1 LPFGDPAPRT
11 LKAVHAELSGLMMR
25 LHEQD
30 PRTYEE
36 AAALFKASKKAK
48 EDVQAAEELL
58 EKVQRLTTPANL
70 PFPATGEAAP
80 EPEPTGTTPDADA
93 QSGQED
99 APAPIEATANAP
111 VEASPHT
118 PTEEPGDQAEDSDG
132 EDSPGE
138 EDLAEGTD
146 TEEGTDSGDEEGT
159 DAGEPTDAT
168 TAGDAPATP
177 TDSALTAALD
187 QPLTPAHPA
196 WPAGTLADGLL
207 SHLGATLAAGDTVS
221 LILTRVGEQLL
232 VTVQPTPLANEPGR
246 TAQALQVKGT
256 PAALDAGLQQKL
268 AEYREGRALA
278 RGAVNYAAQI
288 QAAAEDH
295 RKATAAAAKKAPKAT
310 PTPAPEPAPVGTL
323 TVEVAPKD
331 ATLVLQD
338 LAGTTHPIKQG
349 VQAPLP
355 AGEYTLS
362 IDADGYEPRTEK
374 LTIRATKNHRSAV
387 VLQRPAAPS
396 LF

>member
-1 LPFGDPAPRT
+1 MSESAPLLPFGDPAPRT

-36 AAALFKASKKAK
+36 AAALFKASQNAK

-58 EKVQRLTTPANL
+58 ENVQRLATPANL
-70 PFPATGEAAP
+70 PFPATSETTP
-80 EPEPTGTTPDADA
+80 ESEPTGTTPDADA
-93 QSGQED
+93 
-99 APAPIEATANAP
+99 PAPIEATADAP
-111 VEASPHT
+111 QDNPS
-118 PTEEPGDQAEDSDG
+118 EEPGEPEDSDG
-132 EDSPGE
+132 EASPGE
-138 EDLAEGTD
+138 DDPAEGTD
-146 TEEGTDSGDEEGT
+146 GDDEGTDED
-159 DAGEPTDAT
+159 DAGEPTA
-168 TAGDAPATP
+168 ALAEPDAPATP

-207 SHLGATLAAGDTVS
+207 SHLGATLAPGDTVS

-256 PAALDAGLQQKL
+256 PSALDAGLLEKL

-288 QAAAEDH
+288 QAAAEEH
-295 RKATAAAAKKAPKAT
+295 RKATAAAAKKAPKPT
-310 PTPAPEPAPVGTL
+310 TTPAKPATAAPKPVGTL

-338 LAGTTHPIKQG
+338 LAGTTHSIRSG

-362 IDADGYEPRTEK
+362 VDADGYEPRTEK

>member
-1 LPFGDPAPRT
+1 MSESAPLLPFGDPAPRT

-36 AAALFKASKKAK
+36 AAALFKASQKAK

-58 EKVQRLTTPANL
+58 ENVQRLTTPANL

-80 EPEPTGTTPDADA
+80 EPEPTGTTPGA
-93 QSGQED
+93 D
-99 APAPIEATANAP
+99 APAPIEATADAP
-111 VEASPHT
+111 QDT
-118 PTEEPGDQAEDSDG
+118 PSEEPGEPAESSAG

-138 EDLAEGTD
+138 DAPAEGTD
-146 TEEGTDSGDEEGT
+146 TEQGTDGDDEGTDED
-159 DAGEPTDAT
+159 DAGEPTPAP
-168 TAGDAPATP
+168 AEPDAPATP

-207 SHLGATLAAGDTVS
+207 SHLGATLAPGDTVS

-256 PAALDAGLQQKL
+256 PSALDAGLLEKL
-268 AEYREGRALA
+268 AEYREGRAFA

-288 QAAAEDH
+288 QAAAEEH
-295 RKATAAAAKKAPKAT
+295 RKATAAAAKKAPKST
-310 PTPAPEPAPVGTL
+310 TPAPKPAPVGTL

-331 ATLVLQD
+331 ATLVLED

-349 VQAPLP
+349 VQAALP

-362 IDADGYEPRTEK
+362 VDADGYEPRTEK

>member
-1 LPFGDPAPRT
+1 MSESAPLLPFGDPAPRT

-25 LHEQD
+25 LHDQD
-30 PRTYEE
+30 PRTYED
-36 AAALFKASKKAK
+36 AAALFKASQKAR
-48 EDVQAAEELL
+48 EDVGAAEELL
-58 EKVQRLTTPANL
+58 ENVQRLATPANL

-80 EPEPTGTTPDADA
+80 ESE
-93 QSGQED
+93 SRNQED
-99 APAPIEATANAP
+99 APVEESQATP
-111 VEASPHT
+111 SG
-118 PTEEPGDQAEDSDG
+118 EPGEQAEDSDG
-132 EDSPGE
+132 EDSTDE
-138 EDLAEGTD
+138 EDPADGTD
-146 TEEGTDSGDEEGT
+146 TDQGTDGDGDEAT
-159 DAGEPTDAT
+159 AADEPTDAT
-168 TAGDAPATP
+168 TDSGAPVTP

-207 SHLGATLAAGDTVS
+207 SHLGATLAPGDTVS

-232 VTVQPTPLANEPGR
+232 VTVQPTPLTNEPGR

-256 PAALDAGLQQKL
+256 PAALDAGLLEKL

-288 QAAAEDH
+288 QAAAEEH
-295 RKATAAAAKKAPKAT
+295 RKATAAAAKKAPKPTT
-310 PTPAPEPAPVGTL
+310 PAKPATPAPKPVGTL

-338 LAGTTHPIKQG
+338 LAGTTHPLQQG
-349 VQAPLP
+349 VQAALP

-362 IDADGYEPRTEK
+362 VDADGYEPRTEK
-374 LTIRATKNHRSAV
+374 LTIRAAKNHRSAV